1 MAGACPG
8 QLDCCGTEVP
18 IDRDHRDKPGD
29 DGADAI
35 ANYDFAVILT
45 ASRLGRP
52 PGIAAAEA
60 FMPDDGDNG
69 GQRPGLAEAAP
80 HYHGHRNRLRQR
92 FRDAGADAVSD
103 YELLE
108 LVLFRAIPQRDLKP
122 LAKDL
127 IARFGSFAEVI
138 AAPPARLA
146 EVKGL
151 GDAAITEL
159 KIVQAAA
166 HRLVRGELKRRP
178 VLSSWS
184 TVLDYCRSAQ
194 AFADKEQFRVLFL
207 DKRNQLIA
215 DEVQQVGTIDHTPV
229 YPREVVKRALE
240 LSATAIILVHNH
252 PSGDPTPSRADIQM
266 TQSIIEIAKPLG
278 IAVHDHIIVGKEGH
292 ASFKG
297 LRLI

>member
-1 MAGACPG
+1 
-8 QLDCCGTEVP
+8 
-18 IDRDHRDKPGD
+18 
-29 DGADAI
+29 
-35 ANYDFAVILT
+35 
-45 ASRLGRP
+45 
-52 PGIAAAEA
+52 
-60 FMPDDGDNG
+60 MPDDGDNG

-159 KIVQAAA
+159 KVVQAAA

-215 DEVQQVGTIDHTPV
+215 DEVQQRRHHRSHPG
-229 YPREVVKRALE
+229 
-240 LSATAIILVHNH
+240 LSARGGQARARTVSHRDHPRAQPSHSTYFDHARSRYYPLNHLNFLACRSAGRCGILGSVLRGISR
-252 PSGDPTPSRADIQM
+252 PFDPSRRPLLPVWRPHLRADGRAQCQALPM
-266 TQSIIEIAKPLG
+266 ERYAAL
-278 IAVHDHIIVGKEGH
+278 
-292 ASFKG
+292 
-297 LRLI
+297 